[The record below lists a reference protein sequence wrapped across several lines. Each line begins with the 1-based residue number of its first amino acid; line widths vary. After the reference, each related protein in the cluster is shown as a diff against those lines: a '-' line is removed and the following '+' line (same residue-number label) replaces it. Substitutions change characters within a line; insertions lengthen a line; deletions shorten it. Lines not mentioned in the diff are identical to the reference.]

1 MHLAARS
8 SASSGWVPATILAIA
23 TADRGGGLWRVDR
36 RGRDLRR
43 LCRLR
48 HRAARPALGPL
59 PSRPGRLH
67 RRGRRARPVR
77 RLRDRDRDVPRRP
90 GAGGAAAVPR
100 LAARDAGRVHGRAR
114 PAIALARE
122 RHPRTGRLVV
132 VAGGDPRDPA
142 RLHRRDLLRAAPP
155 DRHGCAVRGHGVS
168 PRPDRRAA
176 APRPADDPVRHRRPA
191 RLPLV
196 LLCRG
201 RGDELGDR
209 HRAHRAAL
217 PPVRRCRCSRHSWS

>member
-23 TADRGGGLWRVDR
+23 TAVVVVGYGVSIGQVAIFGVYVAFGIALPGLLLVRFL
-36 RGRDLRR
+36 RGRAGYIAEDV
-43 LCRLR
+43 
-48 HRAARPALGPL
+48 ALGL
-59 PSRPGRLH
+59 CAGYAIEIATYLVARALGRS
-67 RRGRRARPVR
+67 
-77 RLRDRDRDVPRRP
+77 
-90 GAGGAAAVPR
+90 AAVPR
-100 LAARDAGRVHGRAR
+100 LADRHPRRVHGRAR
-114 PAIALARE
+114 PPIALARE

-142 RLHRRDLLRAAPP
+142 RLYRRDLLRAAPP
-155 DRHGCAVRGHGVS
+155 DRHGHAVRGHGLS
-168 PRPDRRAA
+168 PRADRRAA
-176 APRPADDPVRHRRPA
+176 APRPAGHPVRHRRPA

-209 HRAHRAAL
+209 HRAHRPAL
-217 PPVRRCRCSRHSWS
+217 PPVRACRCSRRSWS